1 MIDLL
6 TLQDHEPPMGDLGF
20 KPRLSFLRA
29 LWTRPLPN
37 ENDAPKERIIHAR
50 ILQLH
55 APAKLYRLGIRR
67 GRGYHKCGS
76 RQDLDRVTDFRLRLW
91 KDNDWQTVMHQMGL
105 QSKDEEEIK
114 WFDLDGVETSA
125 AILEIRRCGIDDW
138 WPSWNL
144 AQDAFLLVGEPPQQ
158 LAPRREKTLDFA
170 AVDLQNLPD
179 GVNAELRDGEVRYR
193 SPFLEVGFYLNR
205 SGFSYLALDEEG
217 KYNTSQNL
225 LKIRPGIFY
234 QGLMLHAIGGP
245 AEAAPLLRY
254 AVAGKTTVQDNK
266 IMYELSL
273 PESGQTYKIEW
284 SVFKNRLHLKAKRH
298 AERETR
304 AWFSSVW
311 MVAIESTVSASHV
324 LGSLIKTGETGL
336 LNPPILFHHP
346 GSGTFSLQS
355 QSGKIMWRSDA
366 WRPMDMT
373 TLELKLGETAL
384 DSGDYLLPAGTFECE
399 CDWQLY
405 SPEIELN
412 SKRPKNIKA
421 ALKKTAITAL
431 TFRPDT
437 ATLSNNGISIHCP
450 ICMDNWSALTTRM
463 GELLPGLKAI
473 DFLQYSLERWLD
485 GGPGY
490 TSGRLSQDGVIHQAE
505 DEYLMTGS
513 SCLLGLADFI
523 GHKSDPEWVR
533 RYASQIIKQ
542 IKWMK
547 KRDRDN
553 DGLIESPYRTGTSG
567 SGQWSTCWWDVI
579 SFGWKDAFANA
590 LLYPALLKLAT
601 GLETAQLALHDI
613 DLRQWAEK
621 LKANYFKTFYNPKSG
636 WLAGWRCSENNLHD
650 HAFLFVNGAAV
661 GHGLIETGKGREI
674 MEKLWQEMKKQRVP
688 SAELGLPGN
697 LWPVPDEDCADIL
710 QGYPLGYYQNG
721 GRTHSQ
727 TRHFLN
733 GLYSVGMKE
742 EADILLEQL
751 SKGLAKAQVFG
762 GSKSG
767 MDWRFWDD
775 RPCGYEGLLTD
786 QFGVLVE
793 ILQQYGKPSS

>member
-1 MIDLL
+1 MTDLL

-20 KPRLSFLRA
+20 KPKLSFLRA

-37 ENDAPKERIIHAR
+37 ESDAPKERIIHAR

-55 APAKLYRLGIRR
+55 APAKLHRLGIRR

-76 RQDLDRVTDFRLRLW
+76 RQDLDWVTDFRLRIW
-91 KDNDWQTVMHQMGL
+91 KNNEWQTLMHETGL
-105 QSKDEEEIK
+105 QSKGEEEIK
-114 WFDLDGVETSA
+114 WFDLDGIETSA

-144 AQDAFLLVGEPPQQ
+144 AGDAFILMGAPMQEI
-158 LAPRREKTLDFA
+158 APRREKTLDLA
-170 AVDLQNLPD
+170 AVDMQNLPD
-179 GVNAELRDGEVRYR
+179 GVTAELHDGEVRYR

-205 SGFSYLALDEEG
+205 TGFSYLGLDEEG
-217 KYNTSQNL
+217 KHNTSQNL
-225 LKIRPGIFY
+225 LRIRPGIFY
-234 QGLMLHAIGGP
+234 QGLMLHAVGGP
-245 AEAAPLLRY
+245 AKAAPVLRY
-254 AVAGKTTVQDNK
+254 NVTGKTTIQDNK
-266 IMYELSL
+266 ITYELSL
-273 PESGQTYKIEW
+273 PDSGQTYKIEW
-284 SVFKNRLHLKAKRH
+284 SVFANKLHLKARRQ
-298 AERETR
+298 ADRDIR
-304 AWFSSVW
+304 AWFSSAW
-311 MVAIESTVSASHV
+311 MVAVESTVSASHL
-324 LGSLIKTGETGL
+324 LGSLSKTGETGL
-336 LNPPILFHHP
+336 VTSPALYHHP
-346 GSGTFSLQS
+346 GFGTFSLQS
-355 QSGKIMWRSDA
+355 DADEVMWRSDA
-366 WRPMDMT
+366 VRPMDMT

-384 DSGDYLLPAGTFECE
+384 DSGDYLLPAGTFACE

-405 SPEIELN
+405 TPHIRLKSQ
-412 SKRPKNIKA
+412 RPGNTKA
-421 ALKKTAITAL
+421 ALEKTAVTAL

-437 ATLSNNGISIHCP
+437 ATLSNNGVSIHCP
-450 ICMDNWSALTTRM
+450 ICMDNWSALATRM
-463 GELLPGLKAI
+463 EELVPGIKAI

-513 SCLLGLADFI
+513 ACLLGLADYI
-523 GHKSDPEWVR
+523 SYKSDPDWVR
-533 RYASQIIKQ
+533 RYADQIIKQ
-542 IKWMK
+542 IRWMK
-547 KRDRDN
+547 KRDIDD

-601 GLETAQLALHDI
+601 ALEAVQITLVEI
-613 DLRQWAEK
+613 DLRQWAEM
-621 LKANYFKTFYNPKSG
+621 LKRTYFKTFYNPESG
-636 WLAGWRCSENNLHD
+636 WLAGWRCSEDKLHD

-661 GHGLIETGKGREI
+661 SYGLIEPGKGKEI

-710 QGYPLGYYQNG
+710 QGYPIGYYQNG

-733 GLYSVGMKE
+733 GLYAAGRKK
-742 EADILLEQL
+742 EADTLLTQL
-751 SKGLAKAQVFG
+751 SKGLAKAHIFG

-786 QFGVLVE
+786 QFGVLAV
-793 ILQQYGKPSS
+793 ILQQYGNPSS